1 MRIGPIFVNRRIG
14 NLIAHTTWSS
24 RPPAPQTSS
33 SVGDKDRR
41 NQLAA
46 DERGIPRPGWA
57 ACNGKHDV
65 FQQAYAKS
73 A

>member
-1 MRIGPIFVNRRIG
+1 VAFE
-14 NLIAHTTWSS
+14 TTRTPSAKTGS
-24 RPPAPQTSS
+24 GVA
-33 SVGDKDRR
+33 DKDHR

-46 DERGIPRPGWA
+46 DERGIPGPSRA